1 MLLREC
7 SGGQKH
13 LIYVLRELAAR
24 RPILLCDELIC
35 GLDADRQ
42 ARVMSMLRE
51 RRAETAVLFIT
62 TDLHSLA
69 VMCSEPQDQGAPESL
84 GCTHAPHCLLVLS
97 CNTACLLCAV
107 MYMHEGEVVERGG
120 GGVGGGEMM
129 VRPTSAPAREYVSA
143 FRSMLKDPVRPQL
156 LSDRLLVLRSLS
168 LVRVTGGHDWR
179 GASRGDAEAA
189 EAAEQGQSMSS
200 PAR

>member
-84 GCTHAPHCLLVLS
+84 G
-97 CNTACLLCAV
+97 
-107 MYMHEGEVVERGG
+107 
-120 GGVGGGEMM
+120 
-129 VRPTSAPAREYVSA
+129 
-143 FRSMLKDPVRPQL
+143 
-156 LSDRLLVLRSLS
+156 
-168 LVRVTGGHDWR
+168 
-179 GASRGDAEAA
+179 
-189 EAAEQGQSMSS
+189 
-200 PAR
+200 

>member
-1 MLLREC
+1 MRSPTPPTPSPFWQGPQPGTFRYNQTTGEAEGNPREYVEKGVLLREC

-84 GCTHAPHCLLVLS
+84 GCTQAPHCLLSATLS
-97 CNTACLLCAV
+97 GCCAQSCTCT
-107 MYMHEGEVVERGG
+107 R
-120 GGVGGGEMM
+120 
-129 VRPTSAPAREYVSA
+129 VRSWSAAAAAWAAAR
-143 FRSMLKDPVRPQL
+143 
-156 LSDRLLVLRSLS
+156 
-168 LVRVTGGHDWR
+168 
-179 GASRGDAEAA
+179 
-189 EAAEQGQSMSS
+189 
-200 PAR
+200 